1 MDGKAIDKRAK
12 KNSWFLGTSSFLN
25 DIGGEMIVPILPFY
39 IVALGGGGIALG
51 LVAGLRE
58 GLSSI
63 FKILGGW
70 FSDRTGER
78 KTFVFLGYFFSFI
91 AKFFIG
97 LAASWQQLLAFVSFE
112 RFGKFR
118 DAPRDAVISYSTKI
132 TGKNFGIVQMMD
144 VLGGILGMIL
154 LLFLLNKFSLDFKNL
169 IFIAAGISAFSL
181 IPLFFVKESK
191 FKAAR
196 KNLAYGIKHLN
207 PKLKYFVFVS
217 SFFAF
222 ANFGLYMFLLLA
234 AQELTKNFTASILL
248 YILFNATY
256 AIFLV
261 PFGILSDKIGRKKI
275 IFLGY
280 FLFMLV
286 AIGFIYAEKLI
297 YFIMLF
303 AVYGLVYATSHA
315 SQRALVA
322 DLSGKM
328 KGTAFG
334 FFYTATGLAGIPGG
348 IIAGI
353 LWNVNPKLMFFYLAV
368 LGFVSIILLCF
379 VKEK

>member
-1 MDGKAIDKRAK
+1 MNVKERN
-12 KNSWFLGTSSFLN
+12 NSRNVWLFGGSSFFN
-25 DIGGEMIVPILPFY
+25 DVGGEMIAPLLPFY
-39 IVALGGGGIALG
+39 IQSLGGAGIAIG
-51 LVAGLRE
+51 LVSGLRE

-63 FKILGGW
+63 FKIFGGW
-70 FSDRTGER
+70 LSDRDGKRNIFIFFGYLISTIF
-78 KTFVFLGYFFSFI
+78 KFLIGI
-91 AKFFIG
+91 AT
-97 LAASWQQLLAFVSFE
+97 SWQQLIAFVSFE

-118 DAPRDAVISYSTKI
+118 DAPRDAVISYSKKI

-169 IFIAAGISAFSL
+169 IFIAAGISALSL

-222 ANFGLYMFLLLA
+222 ANFGLYMFLLLT

-286 AIGFIYAEKLI
+286 ALGFIYAEKLI